1 MVTAVAMLAIA
12 AAVDKVA
19 EMVVEAMEAAA
30 IWRVGF
36 PVAAGESS
44 SGADEAERRG
54 GRNHGRA

>member
-1 MVTAVAMLAIA
+1 MVTAVAMLAMA
-12 AAVDKVA
+12 AVVDKVA
-19 EMVVEAMEAAA
+19 EMVVEAMEAA